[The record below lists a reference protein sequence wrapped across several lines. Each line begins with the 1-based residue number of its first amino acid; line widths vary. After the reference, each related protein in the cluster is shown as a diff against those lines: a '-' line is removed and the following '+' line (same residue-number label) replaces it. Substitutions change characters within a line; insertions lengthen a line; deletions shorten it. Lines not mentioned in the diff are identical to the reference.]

1 MATPDPMKNAGAWHI
16 SETMDSLLERPNY
29 LNLSILQEMG
39 VVAGLRAIP
48 PPAHGIASARPRIT
62 M

>member
-1 MATPDPMKNAGAWHI
+1 MTTPDPMKNGGAWHI
-16 SETMDSLLERPNY
+16 SETVDSLLERHNY
-29 LNLSILQEMG
+29 ISLSILQEMR

-48 PPAHGIASARPRIT
+48 PPAHGIASASPKVA